1 MEDDLQVTRKKALEK
16 VVKLKWFYSQVEGL
30 AYELSSAR
38 YTQPEG
44 WRPAMNAY
52 RCEACIQV
60 CFELAGVEKAELELR
75 IEPRKLLLRGR
86 RRTPEPASS
95 EGRPQQIVAMEI
107 DHGMFARELNLP
119 AAVIPS
125 GATAEQKDGLLW
137 VRLPLQATQ

>member
-1 MEDDLQVTRKKALEK
+1 MEK
-16 VVKLKWFYSQVEGL
+16 VVKIKWFYSQVEGL

-38 YTQPEG
+38 YAQPEG

-60 CFELAGVEKAELELR
+60 CFELAGVANADIELR
-75 IEPRKLLLRGR
+75 VEPRRLFLRGR

-107 DHGMFARELNLP
+107 DHGLFARELNLP
-119 AAVIPS
+119 AEVIPS
-125 GATAEQKDGLLW
+125 QVTAEQREGLLW
-137 VRLPLQATQ
+137 VRLPLQAT